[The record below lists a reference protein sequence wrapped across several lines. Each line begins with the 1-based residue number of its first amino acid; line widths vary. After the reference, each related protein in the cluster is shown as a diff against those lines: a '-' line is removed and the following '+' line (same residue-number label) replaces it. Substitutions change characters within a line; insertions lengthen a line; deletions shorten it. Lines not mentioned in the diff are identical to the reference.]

1 MVFFGMKI
9 ENGQGIGGFGMNI
22 VVSTFMKAELCSVE
36 ISMLVLFQEGRGRA
50 QFFLLFLIR
59 FCGVCRS
66 GLGDVYLTQLEAYW
80 KLGGYI
86 ELSVL

>member
-22 VVSTFMKAELCSVE
+22 VVSTFMKAELCAVE

-50 QFFLLFLIR
+50 QFFLLF
-59 FCGVCRS
+59 
-66 GLGDVYLTQLEAYW
+66 
-80 KLGGYI
+80 
-86 ELSVL
+86 